1 MIVKPVCFDA
11 GFIHDRSS
19 KSEVSRRYPDAAGAT
34 HRFLGIINYRIKIS
48 MQENLEE
55 RGVEMASVEE
65 LFLGIQESYAEAQAR
80 AMEENKSFAKTEFF
94 RFDKLG
100 VYRLR
105 ILPIAP
111 NKEDVVERKG
121 YEYPVRQLLM
131 ELERPNNGGKQANL
145 YVTVPRATDAG
156 YTLDLIDTY
165 RHLAVNMAKEAGDE
179 KLAEKI
185 GGGSFGGGLRFNYG
199 HAMYIIDLKE
209 RTKGIQ
215 LCTLSHAQFKELD
228 ERKFKLWEK
237 KIAKNP
243 NHPCP
248 ISSVYNAYPVEIEKR
263 KNGGK
268 TEYYISIDNE
278 SDNEILSKEEL
289 TLLMN
294 SPRIPSIIYR
304 YSRYHFEATLEYLKQ
319 CDAKYMLRVMDTPEM
334 AEAIE
339 TFKGEIP
346 KEDTSSFS
354 FDKRSKDAKDNAQSN
369 ALTLDQLFDSYEQ
382 ITAQG
387 LGDKTEQG
395 QDLRALIRAFIE
407 QEKLP
412 VRVTR
417 STTNG
422 ELLDMIEDAVHGLA
436 SADGEPAGE
445 IADKDSDSSEP
456 ETTQPDRR
464 RR

>member
-1 MIVKPVCFDA
+1 
-11 GFIHDRSS
+11 
-19 KSEVSRRYPDAAGAT
+19 
-34 HRFLGIINYRIKIS
+34 
-48 MQENLEE
+48 MQDNLEE
-55 RGVEMASVEE
+55 KGVEMASVEE
-65 LFLGIQESYAEAQAR
+65 LFLGLQESYAEAQAR
-80 AMEENKSFAKTEFF
+80 AMEENKAFAKTEFF

-111 NKEDVVERKG
+111 SKEDVVERRG

-131 ELERPNNGGKQANL
+131 ELERPASQGKQSSM

-165 RHLAVNMAKEAGDE
+165 RRLAVGMAKEAGDD

-185 GGGSFGGGLRFNYG
+185 GGGSFGGGLKFNYG

-215 LCTLSHAQFKELD
+215 LLTLSHAQFKELD

-243 NHPCP
+243 HHPCP

-334 AEAIE
+334 NEAIE
-339 TFKGEIP
+339 TFKEEVP
-346 KEDTSSFS
+346 KDDTSSFS

-395 QDLRALIRAFIE
+395 QELRALIRTFIE

-422 ELLDMIEDAVHGLA
+422 ELLEMIEDAIHGSAATVPEA
-436 SADGEPAGE
+436 S
-445 IADKDSDSSEP
+445 KSSAPSEDASEDENPQP
-456 ETTQPDRR
+456 ERR